1 MRKLKSCGVLVMRS
15 QPQMSFLLLRYP
27 DRYDLPKG
35 HIEFGEDELTCAL
48 RELYEETGIKA
59 QDIELDQ
66 GFRFVDKYQTKY
78 KRFPGEVIDKTL
90 VIFLGWLK
98 QEVNLKLDGHITY
111 SWIEWNP
118 PHNIQDRTIN
128 PLLEKLHLYLN

>member
-1 MRKLKSCGVLVMRS
+1 
-15 QPQMSFLLLRYP
+15 MSFLLLRYP

-59 QDIELDQ
+59 QDIELDPS
-66 GFRFVDKYQTKY
+66 FRFIENYKTKY
-78 KRFPGEVIDKTL
+78 KRFPGEIIDKTL

-98 QEVNLKLDGHITY
+98 QEVNLKLDGHSSY
-111 SWIEWNP
+111 LWIEWNP
-118 PHNIQDRTIN
+118 PHNIQEKTIN
-128 PLLEKLHLYLN
+128 PLLKELQIHLNFR